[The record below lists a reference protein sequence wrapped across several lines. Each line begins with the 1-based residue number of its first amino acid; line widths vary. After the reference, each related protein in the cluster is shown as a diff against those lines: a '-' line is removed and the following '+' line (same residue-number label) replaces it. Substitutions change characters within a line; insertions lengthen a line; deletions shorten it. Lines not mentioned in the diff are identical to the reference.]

1 MRSYFGTAP
10 EGHKISLCRPTSLSP
25 RLKECAKADQVAA
38 RRITSHIYSPPRHK
52 VTSAATRGATVCSAA
67 TTETSPSG
75 RTLVPNFHV
84 TSPDGKWRVRLI
96 NRANP
101 AEIAAV
107 VRMQTDGFHEPNI
120 LFFLDSTF
128 KRFFAAEVLSEMNK
142 KLKYNPD
149 DRFVCL
155 VAEDVSKL
163 KKNKS
168 RDGVNQ
174 NDSSNSADAVVG
186 VVEVSYINEKE
197 VLSSLEPG
205 RTGVTYIQSMAVDL
219 SRRRQGAAV
228 AMLMAAEQVAIEWS
242 QQLAVLHVYQD
253 NESAVK
259 LYRKQ
264 GFDIIFQDAP
274 WLAKLA
280 VRPRFLM
287 RKKFKN
293 N

>member
-1 MRSYFGTAP
+1 MRSYLGITP
-10 EGHKISLCRPTSLSP
+10 EGHKISLCRPTPLSSTP
-25 RLKECAKADQVAA
+25 IQCGITDQVSA
-38 RRITSHIYSPPRHK
+38 RRIASPVFPTRHK

-75 RTLVPNFHV
+75 RTLLPNFQV

-107 VRMQTDGFHEPNI
+107 VRMQTDGFHEPNL

-142 KLKYNPD
+142 KLKYNPE

-163 KKNKS
+163 KNS
-168 RDGVNQ
+168 NNSTDGGGGNEF
-174 NDSSNSADAVVG
+174 ADAVVG
-186 VVEVSYINEKE
+186 VVEVSYIDEKE

-228 AMLMAAEQVAIEWS
+228 AMLMAAEQVAMEWS

-253 NESAVK
+253 NDSAVK
-259 LYRKQ
+259 LYKKQ
-264 GFDIIFQDAP
+264 GFEIIFQDAP

-287 RKKFKN
+287 RKNLFKKK
-293 N
+293 

>member
-1 MRSYFGTAP
+1 MRSYLFVD
-10 EGHKISLCRPTSLSP
+10 GHKISLFRPLPLSS
-25 RLKECAKADQVAA
+25 RLVECGEQISA
-38 RRITSHIYSPPRHK
+38 RRIALHVFPPRHK
-52 VTSAATRGATVCSAA
+52 VTSAARRGATVCSAA
-67 TTETSPSG
+67 TTESSPSG
-75 RTLVPNFHV
+75 RTLLPNFHV
-84 TSPDGKWRVRLI
+84 SSPDGKWRVRLI
-96 NRANP
+96 NKANP
-101 AEIAAV
+101 AEVAAV
-107 VRMQTDGFHEPNI
+107 VRMQTDGFHEPNVF
-120 LFFLDSTF
+120 FFLDSTF

-142 KLKYNPD
+142 KLKYNPE

-163 KKNKS
+163 KKKNS
-168 RDGVNQ
+168 SDGVTE
-174 NDSSNSADAVVG
+174 DESSNSADAVVG
-186 VVEVSYINEKE
+186 VVEVSYIDEKE

-228 AMLMAAEQVAIEWS
+228 AMLAAAEQVALEWS

-259 LYRKQ
+259 LYKKR

-293 N
+293 S

>member
-1 MRSYFGTAP
+1 LQSRTL
-10 EGHKISLCRPTSLSP
+10 ECRYIYQAAACRIASP
-25 RLKECAKADQVAA
+25 VCPPRRAITVAA
-38 RRITSHIYSPPRHK
+38 TGGEII
-52 VTSAATRGATVCSAA
+52 CSAA
-67 TTETSPSG
+67 ATETSTSG
-75 RTLVPNFHV
+75 RTLPENFQV

-96 NRANP
+96 NRANT

-107 VRMQTDGFHEPNI
+107 VRMQTDGFHEPNLI
-120 LFFLDSTF
+120 PFLDSTF

-142 KLKYNPD
+142 KLKYNPE

-163 KKNKS
+163 KNNNTTS
-168 RDGVNQ
+168 D
-174 NDSSNSADAVVG
+174 DDASSTTAEAIVG
-186 VVEVSYINEKE
+186 IVEVSYIDEKE

-205 RTGVTYIQSMAVDL
+205 RTGVTYIQSMAVDV
-219 SRRRQGAAV
+219 SRRRQGAAA
-228 AMLMAAEQVAIEWS
+228 AMLTAAEQVAIEWS

-259 LYRKQ
+259 LYKKQ
-264 GFDIIFQDAP
+264 GYSIIFQDAP

-287 RKKFKN
+287 RKNFKN
-293 N
+293 I